1 MRPGV
6 NRQNKRHQ
14 IENMRQANIKINSY
28 LP

>member
-6 NRQNKRHQ
+6 KRQNKRHQ
-14 IENMRQANIKINSY
+14 IENMRQTNIEINSY